1 MKRNTFDFFFPLR
14 VRYSEID
21 AQGVVFNAH
30 YLTYFDTAL
39 TEYLRFLD
47 YDYMGTVKSK
57 GIDFHLVKSTI
68 EYLATVCFD
77 DLIEIG
83 VRAKQIGNTSVTWDL
98 GIFREKSDRCLTRG
112 EIIWVCARPGGNCSC
127 PLPPDLVEQLSRI

>member
-1 MKRNTFDFFFPLR
+1 MKRAGFEFFYPLR
-14 VRYSEID
+14 VRYAEID

-47 YDYMGTVKSK
+47 YDYMGAVKSK

-68 EYLATVCFD
+68 EYLAPVHFD
-77 DLIEIG
+77 DTIEIG
-83 VRAKQIGNTSVTWDL
+83 VRAKQVGNTSITWEL
-98 GIFREKSDRCLTRG
+98 GIFRENNDRCLTLG
-112 EIIWVCARPGGNCSC
+112 EIIWVCARQGENRSC
-127 PLPPDLVEQLSRI
+127 PLPPDLVERFS

>member
-1 MKRNTFDFFFPLR
+1 MKRDAFDFFFPLR
-14 VRYSEID
+14 VRYAEID

-47 YDYMGTVKSK
+47 YDYMGAVKST

-68 EYLATVCFD
+68 EYLSPIRFD
-77 DLIEIG
+77 DTIEIG
-83 VRAKQIGNTSVTWDL
+83 VRPKQIGTTSITWEL
-98 GIFREKSDRCLTRG
+98 SIFREKCDRCLTRG
-112 EIIWVCARPGGNCSC
+112 EVIWVCAKIGENRSC
-127 PLPPDLVEQLSRI
+127 PLPPELVDRLC